1 MKTGTSNNRS
11 HNSNDDNII
20 STFFNVYALDI
31 FKRKWNIV
39 NWTKVSERHFDESVQ
54 SPLRGYPINYFME
67 QTAKAGAS
75 WGRSTLRVV
84 TIPEDPYIM
93 VVKYSNV
100 YDSEV
105 NRCNTGRI
113 CWREDQSGGNND
125 QAFCCV
131 GYLVDMLE
139 QLEDDLMF
147 DSYLYFI
154 NDNKYGEIVNGTWVG
169 MVGDLVAGK
178 ADLVLASLT
187 INSQR
192 AAVVDFTNPFL
203 VGGMIL
209 ITMLEE
215 KEIPFFNV
223 EPFKSISVALWI
235 AALTIPTLTIGL
247 LVATERATGKR
258 YYWKESFLYIMG
270 LVFQRDM
277 GGKDPH
283 RWSSK
288 VIALSIAMFTLVIM
302 STYTAILTANSV
314 TYTKNLPITGFD
326 DVKVCMYV

>member
-1 MKTGTSNNRS
+1 MTKTSISNTS
-11 HNSNDDNII
+11 HNNNNNIYLA
-20 STFFNVYALDI
+20 SYNLYALDI
-31 FKRKWNIV
+31 LHRKWNIV
-39 NWTKVSERHFDESVQ
+39 NRTKLSERHYDKSVR
-54 SPLRGYPINYFME
+54 SPLRGYPITYFKRPS
-67 QTAKAGAS
+67 TIIAGTS
-75 WGRSTLRVV
+75 WSRTTLRVV

-93 VVKYSNV
+93 VVKYSGV
-100 YDSEV
+100 YDNEV
-105 NRCNTGRI
+105 NRCNTGRV
-113 CWREDQSGGNND
+113 CWKEDQSDSNNHE
-125 QAFCCV
+125 AFCCV
-131 GYLVDMLE
+131 GYLIDMLS
-139 QLEDDLMF
+139 QLEEDLMF

-154 NDNKYGEIVNGTWVG
+154 NDNKYGETVNGTWVG

-215 KEIPFFNV
+215 KEISFFNV
-223 EPFKSISVALWI
+223 EPFKSITVTLWI
-235 AALTIPTLTIGL
+235 AALIIPILSIGL
-247 LVATERATGKR
+247 LVATDRATGKS

-314 TYTKNLPITGFD
+314 TFTKDLPITGFD
-326 DVKVCMYV
+326 DVKV